1 MDFRLIN
8 TIYKIMKQNHRKAYT
23 TPNVEIV
30 LIQVESPIAASNDD
44 GIGFDDYEYD
54 DPAYLF

>member
-1 MDFRLIN
+1 
-8 TIYKIMKQNHRKAYT
+8 MKQNHRKAYT